1 MVWGVRART
10 TLLAAA
16 LVLISLVMTGAAL
29 VAVQRHTLV
38 ESVDETLER
47 QGNTIASQL
56 DDRSLPEVL
65 TGQGDDDA
73 FAQVIDVSGRIVAET
88 ATSPGG
94 LDLPLPAGDKPEFQ
108 SVHVPR
114 GEGEYRAMSVRHAG
128 VVIRTATPLDDVNES
143 VSTLIRGLSV
153 AMPAATLLL
162 AGLVWILVGRV
173 LRPVEQIR
181 RQVAEI
187 SGSSLDRRVPEPA
200 TRDEVARLAQ
210 TMNLMLGRLEA
221 SAARQQRFVADA
233 SHELRSPLARM
244 RAELEVDMA
253 QPDSADHS
261 ATQQS
266 LLDET
271 ESLQRLVDDLLLLA
285 KSDGDGTL
293 GRREAVDLDD
303 VVMREVSRMRE
314 AGGLAIDSSSVSA
327 AQVVGDPTHLA
338 RVVRNVLENARQ
350 HGGSSVTVSLVERD
364 GQAVLTV
371 ADDGAGI
378 PEDLRERVFERFAR
392 ADDARVRTGHS
403 SGLGLAISREIVT
416 SMGGSIT
423 LDPDHHPGASFV
435 VRLPLA
441 EPAT

>member
-94 LDLPLPAGDKPEFQ
+94 LDLPLPAGDEPEFQ

-364 GQAVLTV
+364 GEAVLTV

-378 PEDLRERVFERFAR
+378 PEDLRELVFERFAR

>member
-16 LVLISLVMTGAAL
+16 LVLVSLAVTAVAL
-29 VAVQRHTLV
+29 VAAQRHTLV
-38 ESVDETLER
+38 ESVDEALER
-47 QGNTIASQL
+47 QGSAVAKQL
-56 DDRSLPEVL
+56 DDRSLPDVL
-65 TGQGDDDA
+65 AGQGDDDA
-73 FAQVIDVSGRIVAET
+73 FTQVIDASGRIVAQT
-88 ATSPGG
+88 TTSPGR
-94 LDLPLPAGDKPEFQ
+94 LDLALPGRDGPVFQ
-108 SVHVPR
+108 SVHVASA
-114 GEGEYRAMSVRHAG
+114 EGEYRVMSVRHAG
-128 VVIRTATPLDDVNES
+128 VVIHTATPLDDVNDS

-153 AMPAATLLL
+153 AMPAVALLL
-162 AGLVWILVGRV
+162 AGLVWMMVGRV
-173 LRPVEQIR
+173 LSPVEQIR

-253 QPDSADHS
+253 QPDSANHA
-261 ATQQS
+261 ATRQS
-266 LLDET
+266 MLDET

-285 KSDGDGTL
+285 KSDGDGAL

-303 VVMREVSRMRE
+303 VVMREVRRLRDT
-314 AGGLAIDSSSVSA
+314 GGWSIDSSSVSA
-327 AQVVGDPTHLA
+327 AQVMGDPTHLA
-338 RVVRNVLENARQ
+338 RFVRNLLENARQ
-350 HGGSSVTVSLVERD
+350 HGGPAVSVSLVERG

-371 ADDGAGI
+371 SDDGAGI
-378 PEDLRERVFERFAR
+378 PDDLRERVFERFTR
-392 ADDARVRTGHS
+392 ADGARVRTGHS

-416 SMGGSIT
+416 SMGGSIA
-423 LDPDHHPGASFV
+423 LDPAHRPGASFV

-441 EPAT
+441 K

>member
-16 LVLISLVMTGAAL
+16 LVLVMLAVTGVAL
-29 VAVQRHTLV
+29 VAAQRHTLV
-38 ESVDETLER
+38 ESVDEALER
-47 QGNTIASQL
+47 QASAVAKQV
-56 DDRSLPEVL
+56 DDRLLPEVL
-65 TGQGDDDA
+65 AGQGDDDA
-73 FAQVIDVSGRIVAET
+73 FAQVIDTSGQLVAET
-88 ATSPGG
+88 TTSPGRFE
-94 LDLPLPAGDKPEFQ
+94 LALPGGDKPVFR
-108 SVHVPR
+108 SVDVPR
-114 GEGEYRAMSVRHAG
+114 GEGEYRVMSVRHAG
-128 VVIRTATPLDDVNES
+128 VVIRTATPLDDVNDS

-173 LRPVEQIR
+173 LSPVEQIR

-210 TMNLMLGRLEA
+210 TMNRMLGRLEA
-221 SAARQQRFVADA
+221 SAARQQRFIADA

-253 QPDSADHS
+253 QPDGADHP
-261 ATQQS
+261 ATQRS
-266 LLDET
+266 MLDET

-285 KSDGDGTL
+285 RSDGDGAF

-303 VVMREVSRMRE
+303 VVLREVRSMRE
-314 AGGLAIDSSSVSA
+314 AGGPTIDSSSVSA
-327 AQVVGDPTHLA
+327 AQVEGDPTHLA
-338 RVVRNVLENARQ
+338 RVVRNLLENARQ
-350 HGGSSVTVSLVERD
+350 HGGPSVTVSLVERE

-371 ADDGAGI
+371 SDDGAGI
-378 PEDLRERVFERFAR
+378 PDDLRERVFERFAR

-403 SGLGLAISREIVT
+403 SGLGLAISREFVT
-416 SMGGSIT
+416 AMGGSIV
-423 LDPDHHPGASFV
+423 LDPAHGPGASFV

-441 EPAT
+441 EG

>member
-187 SGSSLDRRVPEPA
+187 SGSSLDRRVPEP
-200 TRDEVARLAQ
+200 TTHDEVARLAQ

-303 VVMREVSRMRE
+303 VVMREVSRMRQ
-314 AGGLAIDSSSVSA
+314 AGALAIDSSSVSA

-364 GQAVLTV
+364 GEAVLTV

>member
-56 DDRSLPEVL
+56 DDRSVPEVL

-94 LDLPLPAGDKPEFQ
+94 LDLPLPRGDEPEFQ

-114 GEGEYRAMSVRHAG
+114 GEGEYRAMSVRHAD

-153 AMPAATLLL
+153 AMPAATLLV
-162 AGLVWILVGRV
+162 AGLVWVLVGRV

-285 KSDGDGTL
+285 RSDGDGTL

-371 ADDGAGI
+371 ADDGAGV

-392 ADDARVRTGHS
+392 ADDARVRAGHS

-423 LDPDHHPGASFV
+423 LDPDHQPGASFV